1 MDEFLRNA
9 PRVLVAIGAI
19 VIGFILIVLF
29 NPPRTVCDEQLDIF
43 RQTQRA
49 FLYSTSNKVKKS
61 VADELF
67 DLCKS
72 SNEPGGC
79 FDLFLNLRL
88 MADSLERMP
97 KNCASTVA
105 GDDFIKRWI
114 LKSLTL
120 IVQIAWGESGPG
132 VYISRKHGWLDTAD
146 FRLYCRLR
154 SLAVRYYGQ
163 DGFDTFRESVMTAL
177 PGADKMSRE
186 QRWSRSIF
194 SSPCDQ

>member
-19 VIGFILIVLF
+19 VIGFILIIVF

-43 RQTQRA
+43 RQTQKA

-61 VADELF
+61 VADEMF
-67 DLCKS
+67 DLCKA

-88 MADSLERMP
+88 MAESLERMP

-105 GDDFIKRWI
+105 SDDFIKRWI

-120 IVQIAWGESGPG
+120 MVQIAWGEGGPG
-132 VYISRKHGWLDTAD
+132 VYISRKHGWLDAAD

-154 SLAVRYYGQ
+154 SLTVRYYGQ
-163 DGFDTFRESVMTAL
+163 DGFETFRESVMTAL

-186 QRWSRSIF
+186 QRWSRSIL